1 MTFGIGGW
9 EPIKM
14 RSGNR
19 DELLAAKA
27 QGENN
32 PSVFGL
38 GQKEGEMQVIDQGPS
53 DVSKAS
59 AFGNKYGN
67 SNVMTGELLGG
78 LENPSNNFSQG
89 GGSNLGNPFSTSGN
103 LELYKDMGQTPQT
116 SPDSIVEAPADK
128 SLEAGGSGLDTN
140 NLEQR
145 LQAFAHYGRGA
156 NMNDTNQI
164 YPTQYKV

>member
-1 MTFGIGGW
+1 
-9 EPIKM
+9 M

-38 GQKEGEMQVIDQGPS
+38 GQKEGEMQVIDQGAS

-59 AFGNKYGN
+59 VFGNKYGN

-78 LENPSNNFSQG
+78 LENPSNNFSQPG
-89 GGSNLGNPFSTSGN
+89 DAWNGESTDQPFATTGN
-103 LELYKDMGQTPQT
+103 LALGKDMGLAPQT
-116 SPDSIVEAPADK
+116 SPDSMTEAPADK
-128 SLEAGGSGLDTN
+128 GLEAGGSGLDTD